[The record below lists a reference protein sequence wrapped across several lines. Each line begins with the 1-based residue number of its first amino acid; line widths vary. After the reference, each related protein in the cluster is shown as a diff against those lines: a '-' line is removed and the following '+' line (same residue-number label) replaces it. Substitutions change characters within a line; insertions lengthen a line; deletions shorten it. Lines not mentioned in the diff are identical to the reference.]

1 LSRALAAAL
10 LALALAGCGA
20 TPFEYHSGTEIPR
33 GPGLLSGDDGA
44 FVWRRDDDKGET
56 KQ

>member
-1 LSRALAAAL
+1 LSRVPAAAL

-20 TPFEYHSGTEIPR
+20 TPFEYHPGTEIPR

-44 FVWRRDDDKGET
+44 FVWRRDDAKGES